1 MKRPTRHSFSQ
12 THAGACALLASLAL
26 DFGCAKI
33 AGIDND
39 IPVNPNGVNGSALC
53 SNYCDTVMSNC
64 EDPLYVYA
72 SRAMCMGVCH
82 QLEVAGKAGNPGD
95 QSGNTIYCRLYQAQ
109 QAGSTGEKTTY
120 CPVSGPGGNNIC
132 GSNCEDY
139 CTLMQLTCPVQ
150 FNDSNLF
157 NGSLSICLTQCALL
171 PVLDGGFNAD
181 LQSGNNI
188 DCRLYHVSAANADPT
203 APATHCPHAAG
214 ASPCV
219 GAPP

>member
-1 MKRPTRHSFSQ
+1 VF
-12 THAGACALLASLAL
+12 ALCASIAL
-26 DFGCAKI
+26 QLGCAKI
-33 AGIDND
+33 AGIEDD
-39 IPVNPNGVNGSALC
+39 VPVDPSSSNGSALC
-53 SNYCDTVMSNC
+53 NQYCDTVMTNC
-64 EDPLYVYA
+64 QDPLYVYA
-72 SRAMCMGVCH
+72 SRDMCMGVCH
-82 QLEVAGKAGNPGD
+82 QLEVAGKVGNPGD

-109 QAGSTGEKTTY
+109 QAGSTGEKKNY
-120 CPVSGPGGNNIC
+120 CPLSGPGGANIC

-139 CTLMQLTCPVQ
+139 CTLMQLTCPDQ
-150 FNDSNLF
+150 FNNSDLTLGF

-181 LQSGNNI
+181 LQGGNNI

-214 ASPCV
+214 ASPCT